1 MSGVVSAEELS
12 KASAAPAPA
21 EHVFEPVNV
30 LEANKGRKEIRRIP
44 VPPHR
49 FGQLKRH
56 WVEIFTPIVSTLKL
70 QMRMNVK
77 TKQVEIQTSE
87 YTEDIGALQRAAD
100 FVKAFLLGFEV
111 KDALALLRMDELY
124 VDSFDVDDVKR
135 LAGDNLSRAIGR
147 IAGKDGRTRVLIEN
161 STRTRI
167 VLADKFAS
175 LSLRFLLDCVL
186 SPFSFSLCCVLLQTG
201 VCTFSGASTAS
212 ALPRTRLSTSSSARP
227 QARWPRPS
235 APSLPVSRSAG
246 NWRAC
251 ARVRILPF
259 CHFLLV
265 HTRVSKKPKQKAKAR
280 R

>member
-12 KASAAPAPA
+12 KASAAPAA
-21 EHVFEPVNV
+21 AVEHVFEPVNV

-56 WVEIFTPIVSTLKL
+56 WVEIFTPIVSSLKL
-70 QMRMNVK
+70 QMRMNTK
-77 TKQVEIQTSE
+77 TNQVEIQTSPL
-87 YTEDIGALQRAAD
+87 TEDIGALQRAAD

-135 LAGDNLSRAIGR
+135 LTGDNLSRAIGR

-167 VLADKFAS
+167 VLADKFAHPLPSPFHSSCS
-175 LSLRFLLDCVL
+175 LSVA
-186 SPFSFSLCCVLLQTG
+186 SSLCFCFVSNRRVHILGSFNSIRVAKDAIVDLIIG
-201 VCTFSGASTAS
+201 SPPGKVASSLRAKS
-212 ALPRTRLSTSSSARP
+212 ARLSE
-227 QARWPRPS
+227 RW
-235 APSLPVSRSAG
+235 
-246 NWRAC
+246 
-251 ARVRILPF
+251 
-259 CHFLLV
+259 
-265 HTRVSKKPKQKAKAR
+265 
-280 R
+280 

>member
-12 KASAAPAPA
+12 KASAAPAA
-21 EHVFEPVNV
+21 AAAGEHVFEPVNV

-56 WVEIFTPIVSTLKL
+56 WVEIFTPIVSSLKL

-77 TKQVEIQTSE
+77 TRQVEIQTSE
-87 YTEDIGALQRAAD
+87 FTEDIGALQRAAD

-135 LAGDNLSRAIGR
+135 LVGDNLSRAIGR

-167 VLADKFAS
+167 VLADKFAPIPLPFPHMCVSS
-175 LSLRFLLDCVL
+175 LVAVL
-186 SPFSFSLCCVLLQTG
+186 SGGRRKQACAHPWELQQHPRCQG
-201 VCTFSGASTAS
+201 RDCRPHHRLAPGQGCLVPPRQVC
-212 ALPRTRLSTSSSARP
+212 
-227 QARWPRPS
+227 
-235 APSLPVSRSAG
+235 PSL
-246 NWRAC
+246 
-251 ARVRILPF
+251 
-259 CHFLLV
+259 
-265 HTRVSKKPKQKAKAR
+265 
-280 R
+280 

>member
-12 KASAAPAPA
+12 KASAAPAAA

-30 LEANKGRKEIRRIP
+30 LEANKGQKEIRRIP

-49 FGQLKRH
+49 FGPLKRH
-56 WVEIFTPIVSTLKL
+56 WVEIFTPIVSSLKL

-135 LAGDNLSRAIGR
+135 LTGDNLSRAIGR

-167 VLADKFAS
+167 VLADKFVPSFFLISLFVCTLTGYLFVAAVNRRVHILGSFNSIRVAKDAIVDLIIGSPPGKVAS
-175 LSLRFLLDCVL
+175 SLR
-186 SPFSFSLCCVLLQTG
+186 
-201 VCTFSGASTAS
+201 AKS
-212 ALPRTRLSTSSSARP
+212 ARLSE
-227 QARWPRPS
+227 RW
-235 APSLPVSRSAG
+235 
-246 NWRAC
+246 
-251 ARVRILPF
+251 
-259 CHFLLV
+259 
-265 HTRVSKKPKQKAKAR
+265 
-280 R
+280 

>member
-175 LSLRFLLDCVL
+175 LSHRLLLGFMLSLFLFLFVLCSVANRRVHILGSFNSIRVAKDAIVDLIIGSPPGKVASSLR
-186 SPFSFSLCCVLLQTG
+186 
-201 VCTFSGASTAS
+201 AKS
-212 ALPRTRLSTSSSARP
+212 ARLSE
-227 QARWPRPS
+227 RW
-235 APSLPVSRSAG
+235 
-246 NWRAC
+246 
-251 ARVRILPF
+251 
-259 CHFLLV
+259 
-265 HTRVSKKPKQKAKAR
+265 
-280 R
+280 